1 MKFFLGPRVYLLIL
15 PHVFLLFLLLWITFV
30 PLDQIGLFSEDAVVE
45 KRMDQA
51 GFQESLNQIQT
62 LLWSAA
68 AFTAVIG
75 FVIPWMVFRR
85 VLSPVSAIRNIID
98 QAAAGNLEAR
108 IRIHGW
114 KELEYLANEFNGMMA
129 HCKEEQARLRIGNR
143 TLSAISAC
151 HRVMIHDANEK
162 HLNQR
167 ICQSLV
173 DIGAF
178 RIAWI
183 GSAESETLGTASPV
197 AMAGYQNS
205 DLNAVSAFLAQ
216 TAFNPAARAVRNRHP
231 AIISDV
237 FDDPL
242 FVPLRAEAIRHNVA
256 SVLALPLSVNQRMI
270 GVLALYA
277 EKSDAFGTEEIRLL
291 TELADD
297 LAHSLHAVR
306 HPGQNKAGLQQ
317 LS

>member
-1 MKFFLGPRVYLLIL
+1 MKIFLGSRVYLIIL
-15 PHVFLLFLLLWITFV
+15 PHVFLLFLLLWISFV
-30 PLDQIGLFSEDAVVE
+30 PLEQIGYFSEDTLGK
-45 KRMDQA
+45 KRTDQA
-51 GFQESLNQIQT
+51 GFLESLNQIQT
-62 LLWSAA
+62 LLWSAI

-75 FVIPWMVFRR
+75 IVILWMVSRR
-85 VLSPVSAIRNIID
+85 VLSPVSAIRNTIG
-98 QAAAGNLEAR
+98 QAAAGNLETR
-108 IRIHGW
+108 IRVHGW

-129 HCKEEQARLRIGNR
+129 HCKEGQARLRIGNR

-151 HRVMIHDANEK
+151 RRIMIHDANEK
-162 HLNQR
+162 HLDQR

-173 DIGAF
+173 NIGAF

-183 GSAESETLGTASPV
+183 GSAEDEVTGTVTPV
-197 AMAGYQNS
+197 ALAGYQNC
-205 DLNAVSAFLAQ
+205 DLNAVSALLAQ
-216 TAFNPAARAVRNRHP
+216 TAFSPAARAVRNRHP
-231 AIISDV
+231 AIICDV

-242 FVPLRAEAIRHNVA
+242 FVPLQAEAVRHNVA
-256 SVLALPLSVNQRMI
+256 SVLALPLSVNQRTI

-306 HPGQNKAGLQQ
+306 HPNKNKDGLQQ